1 MSLENLDIK
10 TNQMKYKIIII
21 LFLLIGGIKSQYATC
36 QIHTIKVNSV
46 QPKIMVIPYTKEGE
60 DIRTILEQDVIRRI
74 AITKIKEGFDG
85 RGFTTV
91 DFTAKLKVAKDNNV
105 FITESQTDIKA
116 QIIQMSGADVYVQAE
131 VSSFKTETG
140 SSVILVLTAYEAS
153 TGNSLSNK
161 VGESGKFYTD
171 DFGKLATK
179 AVESC
184 VEDFLNV
191 MEIKFTDIVSNGKS
205 VIIDISFDANSTYK
219 MSSEIGADK
228 LPLSDQIE
236 MWMEKNAFKNNYHIQ
251 GTTALKMIFDDV
263 RISLKDPANGNNY
276 NPNKFALEIFKFL
289 KGIGLQPTKDIK
301 GSTIFITIK

>member
-1 MSLENLDIK
+1 
-10 TNQMKYKIIII
+10 MKNKFITI
-21 LFLLIGGIKSQYATC
+21 LVILAAIFISNVGVSQ
-36 QIHTIKVNSV
+36 TITTQVNTV

-60 DIRTILEQDVIRRI
+60 DIRTILEQDVSRRI

-85 RGFTTV
+85 KGFTTV
-91 DFTAKLKVAKDNNV
+91 DFTAKLKAAKDNNI
-105 FITESQTDIKA
+105 FTSESQTDIKA

-131 VSSFKTETG
+131 VSALKTETG
-140 SSVILVLTAYEAS
+140 SSVTLVLTAYEAS

-171 DFGKLATK
+171 DFGKLASK

-184 VEDFLNV
+184 VTDFLNV
-191 MEIKFTDIVSNGKS
+191 MQTKFTDIVNNGKS

-263 RISLKDPANGNNY
+263 RIPLKDPITNNNY

-289 KGIGLQPTKDIK
+289 KGVGLQPTKEIK
-301 GSTIFITIK
+301 SSTIYITIK

>member
-1 MSLENLDIK
+1 
-10 TNQMKYKIIII
+10 MKMRMII
-21 LFLLIGGIKSQYATC
+21 LAIVLFQALILSQAKGQNTSTNSGGQVVT
-36 QIHTIKVNSV
+36 V

-60 DIRTILEQDVIRRI
+60 DLRTVLENDENKRI
-74 AITKIKEGFDG
+74 AITKIKEGFDS

-91 DFTAKLKVAKDNNV
+91 DFVAKLKAAKDNNA
-105 FITESQTDIKA
+105 FTSDNQTDIKT

-131 VSSFKTETG
+131 VIAEKGESG
-140 SSVILVLTAYEAS
+140 SSVKLILTAYEAS

-171 DFGKLATK
+171 DFNKLASK

-191 MEIKFTDIVSNGKS
+191 MQTKFTDIVNNGKS
-205 VIIDISFDANSTYK
+205 VIIDISFDAGSQYK
-219 MSSEIGADK
+219 MSSEIGTDG

-251 GTTALKMIFDDV
+251 GTTDLKMIFDDV
-263 RISLKDPANGNNY
+263 KIPLKDQASGNNY
-276 NPNKFALEIFKFL
+276 NPNKFALELFKFF
-289 KGIGLQPTKDIK
+289 KGLGLQPGKDVK
-301 GSTIFITIK
+301 GNTIYITIK

>member
-1 MSLENLDIK
+1 
-10 TNQMKYKIIII
+10 MKMRMII
-21 LFLLIGGIKSQYATC
+21 LAIVLFQALILSQAKGQNTSTNSGGQVVT
-36 QIHTIKVNSV
+36 V

-60 DIRTILEQDVIRRI
+60 DLRTVLENDENKRI
-74 AITKIKEGFDG
+74 AITKIKEGFDS

-91 DFTAKLKVAKDNNV
+91 DFVAKLKAAKDNNA
-105 FITESQTDIKA
+105 FTSDNQTDIKT

-131 VSSFKTETG
+131 VIAEKGESG
-140 SSVILVLTAYEAS
+140 SSVKLILTAYEAS

-171 DFGKLATK
+171 DFNKLASK

-191 MEIKFTDIVSNGKS
+191 MQTKFTDIVNNGKS
-205 VIIDISFDANSTYK
+205 VIIDISFDAGSQYK
-219 MSSEIGADK
+219 MSSEIGTDG

-251 GTTALKMIFDDV
+251 GTTDLKMIFDDV
-263 RISLKDPANGNNY
+263 KIPLKDQATGNNY
-276 NPNKFALEIFKFL
+276 NPNKFALELFKFF
-289 KGIGLQPTKDIK
+289 KGLGLQPGKDVK
-301 GSTIFITIK
+301 GNTIYITIK

>member
-1 MSLENLDIK
+1 MKKIK
-10 TNQMKYKIIII
+10 IKIV
-21 LFLLIGGIKSQYATC
+21 GIFIVTISCFYASAQNNPQQANT
-36 QIHTIKVNSV
+36 V
-46 QPKIMVIPYTKEGE
+46 QPKIIVIPYTKEGE
-60 DIRTILEQDVIRRI
+60 DIRTILEEDVNRRI
-74 AITKIKEGFDG
+74 AITKIKEGFDN

-91 DFTAKLKVAKDNNV
+91 DFTAKLKAAKDNN
-105 FITESQTDIKA
+105 ILTSESQSDIKS
-116 QIIQMSGADVYVQAE
+116 QIIQMSGADIYVQAE
-131 VSSFKTETG
+131 VNAVRGNNG
-140 SSVILVLTAYEAS
+140 SSVTLVLTAYEAS

-161 VGESGKFYTD
+161 IGESGKFYTD
-171 DFGKLATK
+171 DFNKLASK

-184 VEDFLNV
+184 VVDFLNV
-191 MEIKFTDIVSNGKS
+191 MQIKFTDIVNNGKS

-263 RISLKDPANGNNY
+263 KIPLKDPANGNNY
-276 NPNKFALEIFKFL
+276 NPNKFALEIFKFF